1 MYHIAQ
7 NTGNSKLWRIRQFT
21 TNLPRIIILA
31 DLQCKVTN
39 PPLFFVNNYFVQI
52 NKLQYSTD

>member
-7 NTGNSKLWRIRQFT
+7 NTGNSKLWRIWQFT
-21 TNLPRIIILA
+21 TNLPKIIILA

-39 PPLFFVNNYFVQI
+39 PPMFFANNDFVQL
-52 NKLQYSTD
+52 NKLQYSMD